1 MNDMITVICPDDRT
15 QHRVEAGTPLTE
27 LAAMCAGAAERRLP
41 VLAAYVNNRIKELH
55 YRICKPSTVRFIDI
69 ASAEGHRVG
78 ERTAIFMLQKAVR
91 ELCPDHKLLVRHS
104 LGSGVYFELKGPEP
118 SAGADATAESL
129 CTRMRAIAD
138 ADYPIRRSRMTTDEV
153 REIYRQRG
161 FDDKIA
167 LLDTRP
173 RLYSDICTMDDECGY
188 FYGALAPSSGCIR
201 MFDIKPYLKGYY
213 LMLPDPADPTAF
225 RNNIHADKMSHIFS
239 GYKQWVDIMGVPTVG
254 RLNAK
259 VLAGEASDL
268 VKIAEAL
275 HEKRIGA
282 IADKIF
288 EANRQHNLHMVLIS
302 GPSSSG
308 KTTFAKRLGI
318 QLRILG
324 LNPVQIS
331 LDDYFVDREKTPLD
345 ENGDYDY
352 EALEAINLPLFNE
365 HLQRLGRGKSVAIPR
380 YDFIS
385 GRSMQDCTPLTLDER
400 SILVIE
406 GIHGLN
412 PRLTPGID
420 DDKKFKIYI
429 SCFTTV
435 AMDNLSRIH
444 TTDNRLLRR
453 MIRDSRT
460 RGADAVSTLSRWAS
474 VRRGE
479 EKHIFPY
486 QENADVMFNSSMF
499 YELPVLRPFAEPLL
513 REVPD
518 TEPVYAEA
526 RRMLQFLDSFTPIDA
541 AEVPPSSLLREF
553 IGGSSFK

>member
-1 MNDMITVICPDDRT
+1 MNDHITVLCHDDNL
-15 QHRVEAGTPLTE
+15 QHQVALGTPLTE
-27 LAAMCAGAAERRLP
+27 LAVQCAGATERRWP
-41 VLAAYVNNRIKELH
+41 VLAAYVDNRIKELH
-55 YRICKPSTVRFIDI
+55 YRVCKPVTVRFIDI
-69 ASAEGHRVG
+69 SSSEGQRVC

-91 ELCPDHKLLVRHS
+91 ELCPEHRLIVRHS
-104 LGSGVYFELKGPEP
+104 LGSGVYFELKGSDPTDP
-118 SAGADATAESL
+118 TALAESL
-129 CTRMRAIAD
+129 CSRMRAIAE
-138 ADYPIRRSRMTTDEV
+138 ADYPIVRRRLPTDEV
-153 REIYRQRG
+153 REIYRRRG

-173 RLYSDICTMDDECGY
+173 RLYSDICSMDDEQGY
-188 FYGALAPSSGCIR
+188 FYGALAPSTGCIR
-201 MFDIKPYLKGYY
+201 MFDIKPYLRGFY
-213 LMLPDPADPTAF
+213 LMLPDPSDPTSF
-225 RNNIHADKMSHIFS
+225 RSNIRADKMSHIFS

-275 HEKRIGA
+275 HEKRLAA
-282 IADKIF
+282 IADMIY
-288 EANRQHNLHMVLIS
+288 EANRERNLHMVLIS

-331 LDDYFVDREKTPLD
+331 LDDYFVDRDKTPLD

-365 HLQRLGRGKSVAIPR
+365 HLQRLGRGESVAIPR
-380 YDFIS
+380 YDFVS
-385 GRSMQDCTPLTLDER
+385 GRSMLDCTPLTLDER

-412 PRLTPGID
+412 PRLTPGIAE
-420 DDKKFKIYI
+420 DKKFKIYI

-435 AMDNLSRIH
+435 AMDNVSRIH

-460 RGADAVSTLSRWAS
+460 RGSDAVSTLSRWAS

-479 EKHIFPY
+479 ERHIFPY

-499 YELPVLRPFAEPLL
+499 YELAVLRPFAEPLL

-518 TEPVYAEA
+518 TEPVYAQA
-526 RRMLQFLDSFTPIDA
+526 RQMLKFLDSFTPIDA
-541 AEVPPSSLLREF
+541 AEVPPTSLLREF